1 MCADEALE
9 LVIFCDRSPGCMG
22 PSFLDSKFFEAG
34 AVLA

>member
-9 LVIFCDRSPGCMG
+9 LVIFCDRSPGCIG
-22 PSFLDSKFFEAG
+22 PTFLDSRFFEAG